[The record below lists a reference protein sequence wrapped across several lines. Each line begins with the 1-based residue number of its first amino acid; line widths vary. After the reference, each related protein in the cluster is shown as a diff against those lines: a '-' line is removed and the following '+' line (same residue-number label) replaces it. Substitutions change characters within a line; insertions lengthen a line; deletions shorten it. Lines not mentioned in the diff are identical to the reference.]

1 MKLPTRAEDFSE
13 WYNQLVLRAELA
25 DYAPVRGCMIVRPY
39 GWALWENITAALDSR
54 FKATGHVNA
63 AFPLLIPR
71 SFIEKEKSHVAGFS
85 PELAVVTHGGGEEL
99 EEPLVIRPT
108 SETIIGHAYAKWIQ
122 SYRDLPVLIN
132 QWNSV
137 VRWELRTK
145 LFLRTLEFFWQEGHT
160 AHATAEEAEAETR
173 QMLDVYT
180 DFAVREAAVPVIPGR
195 KSDSERFAGAEKT
208 YSIEAMM
215 GDGKALQAGTSHNLG
230 QNFAKAFEIRYLD
243 KTGVLQHCWTTSW
256 GLSTRFVGAII
267 MVHGDD
273 QGLILPP
280 RLAPYPARDRADLQD
295 RRRKGQRARKRAEA
309 AQGTHRRGHPRENG
323 RARRHE
329 PRLQIQRLGDARRAA
344 AARTGPEG
352 CRQRFGGAGA
362 ARPPRQRREV
372 LRAAAGH
379 RRGRRASCSPRFRSR
394 SSTRALAFRKANTAE
409 PADYAEFKTAVEKGF
424 AFSWWCGGS
433 DCEGKNQG
441 RDQGHHALHPASNS
455 PAARATAS
463 TAASPRRKRPS
474 SRRHTRPGT
483 HLPIGACLRVAGA
496 RASVLRAVR
505 RLGMPCQVPRFTLAN
520 TCTPRQRSCHFRP
533 CYPENHS

>member
-1 MKLPTRAEDFSE
+1 MSDLKLPLRSEDFSE

-39 GWALWENITAALDSR
+39 GWALWENITAQLDRR

-71 SFIEKEKSHVAGFS
+71 SFIDKEKSHVAGFS
-85 PELAVVTHGGGEEL
+85 PELAVVTIGGGEKL

-160 AHATAEEAEAETR
+160 AHATLEEAEFETR
-173 QMLDVYT
+173 QMLDIYA
-180 DFAVREAAVPVIPGR
+180 DFAMKEAAVPVIPGR
-195 KSDSERFAGAEKT
+195 KSDSEKFAGADIT

-243 KTGVLQHCWTTSW
+243 KGGVLQHCWTTSW
-256 GLSTRFVGAII
+256 GLSTRFIGAII

-280 RLAPYPARDRADLQD
+280 RIAPFQAVIVPIYKTDDEKASVMDAARKIRAELVAAEIRVKLDERDGMSPGFKFNDWEMRGVPLRVELGPKDVAKGNVVLARRDRPGKEGKSFVPQTGLSDAVKTML
-295 RRRKGQRARKRAEA
+295 AE
-309 AQGTHRRGHPRENG
+309 
-323 RARRHE
+323 
-329 PRLQIQRLGDARRAA
+329 IQQALFD
-344 AARTGPEG
+344 
-352 CRQRFGGAGA
+352 
-362 ARPPRQRREV
+362 
-372 LRAAAGH
+372 
-379 RRGRRASCSPRFRSR
+379 
-394 SSTRALAFRKANTAE
+394 RALAFRKTNTAE
-409 PADYAEFKTAVEKGF
+409 PKDYGEFKTAVERGF
-424 AFSWWCGGS
+424 ALTHWCGRE
-433 DCEGKNQG
+433 DCEGKIKEETKTTMRCIPLEQSG
-441 RDQGHHALHPASNS
+441 EPGKCIFCGQASKEK
-455 PAARATAS
+455 AIFAKA
-463 TAASPRRKRPS
+463 
-474 SRRHTRPGT
+474 
-483 HLPIGACLRVAGA
+483 
-496 RASVLRAVR
+496 
-505 RLGMPCQVPRFTLAN
+505 
-520 TCTPRQRSCHFRP
+520 
-533 CYPENHS
+533 Y

>member
-1 MKLPTRAEDFSE
+1 MGSARKWVNQGMSDLKLPTRAEDFSE

-39 GWALWENITAALDSR
+39 GWALWENITAQLDGR
-54 FKATGHVNA
+54 FKATGHLNA

-71 SFIEKEKSHVAGFS
+71 SFIDKEKSHVAGFS

-160 AHATAEEAEAETR
+160 AHATFEEADFETR
-173 QMLDVYT
+173 QMLDIYT

-195 KSDSERFAGAEKT
+195 KSDSERFAGADQT
-208 YSIEAMM
+208 FSIEAMM

-280 RLAPYPARDRADLQD
+280 RLAPFQLVIVPIYKTDDEKSSVLENAHRLRKELIDAGIRVKMDERDGMSPGFKFNDWEMRGVPLRLELGPKDVAKGSVVLARRDRPGKEGKAFV
-295 RRRKGQRARKRAEA
+295 
-309 AQGTHRRGHPRENG
+309 AQQG
-323 RARRHE
+323 
-329 PRLQIQRLGDARRAA
+329 IAA
-344 AARTGPEG
+344 AASDLL
-352 CRQRFGGAGA
+352 
-362 ARPPRQRREV
+362 REIQQS
-372 LRAAAGH
+372 LYD
-379 RRGRRASCSPRFRSR
+379 
-394 SSTRALAFRKANTAE
+394 RALEFRKAHTIE
-409 PADYAEFKTAVEKGF
+409 PADYGEFKKAVETGF
-424 AFSWWCGGS
+424 AFAWWCGSAECEAKIKEETKATMRCIPLEQPGGS
-433 DCEGKNQG
+433 GKCVHCG
-441 RDQGHHALHPASNS
+441 RPAHEKGIF
-455 PAARATAS
+455 ARA
-463 TAASPRRKRPS
+463 
-474 SRRHTRPGT
+474 
-483 HLPIGACLRVAGA
+483 
-496 RASVLRAVR
+496 
-505 RLGMPCQVPRFTLAN
+505 
-520 TCTPRQRSCHFRP
+520 
-533 CYPENHS
+533 Y

>member
-1 MKLPTRAEDFSE
+1 MADLKLPTRSEDFSE

-39 GWALWENITAALDSR
+39 GWALWENITAGLDRR

-85 PELAVVTHGGGEEL
+85 PELAVVTHGGGEKL

-145 LFLRTLEFFWQEGHT
+145 LFLRTLEFFWQEGT
-160 AHATAEEAEAETR
+160 PRTPRRKKPKPKRGRCWTSTPISPC
-173 QMLDVYT
+173 D
-180 DFAVREAAVPVIPGR
+180 EAAIPVIPGR
-195 KSDSERFAGAEKT
+195 KSASERFAGADQT

-256 GLSTRFVGAII
+256 GLSTRFIGAII

-280 RLAPYPARDRADLQD
+280 RLAPYQVVIVPIYKTDEEKRHGARDRA
-295 RRRKGQRARKRAEA
+295 GGCAR
-309 AQGTHRRGHPRENG
+309 
-323 RARRHE
+323 
-329 PRLQIQRLGDARRAA
+329 
-344 AARTGPEG
+344 
-352 CRQRFGGAGA
+352 
-362 ARPPRQRREV
+362 
-372 LRAAAGH
+372 
-379 RRGRRASCSPRFRSR
+379 
-394 SSTRALAFRKANTAE
+394 
-409 PADYAEFKTAVEKGF
+409 
-424 AFSWWCGGS
+424 SW
-433 DCEGKNQG
+433 
-441 RDQGHHALHPASNS
+441 
-455 PAARATAS
+455 
-463 TAASPRRKRPS
+463 
-474 SRRHTRPGT
+474 
-483 HLPIGACLRVAGA
+483 
-496 RASVLRAVR
+496 
-505 RLGMPCQVPRFTLAN
+505 
-520 TCTPRQRSCHFRP
+520 
-533 CYPENHS
+533 

>member
-1 MKLPTRAEDFSE
+1 MAEQKLPTRAEDFSE
-13 WYNQLVLRAELA
+13 WYNQLVLKAELA

-71 SFIEKEKSHVAGFS
+71 SFIDKEKSHVAGFS

-108 SETIIGHAYAKWIQ
+108 SETIIGHAYSKWIQ

-160 AHATAEEAEAETR
+160 AHATHDEAEAETR
-173 QMLDVYT
+173 QMLDIYT
-180 DFAVREAAVPVIPGR
+180 DFAMNEAAVPVIPGR
-195 KSDSERFAGAEKT
+195 KSASERFAGADQT

-230 QNFAKAFEIRYLD
+230 QNFAKAFEIQYLD

-280 RLAPYPARDRADLQD
+280 RLAPFQLVIVPIFKSDEEKATVMETAHKLRKELIATGIRVKMDEREGQSPGFKFNDWEMRGVPLRMELGPKDVAKGTVVLARRDRPGKEGKAFVPQQ
-295 RRRKGQRARKRAEA
+295 GIA
-309 AQGTHRRGHPRENG
+309 AIVAQTLTE
-323 RARRHE
+323 
-329 PRLQIQRLGDARRAA
+329 IQQALFD
-344 AARTGPEG
+344 
-352 CRQRFGGAGA
+352 
-362 ARPPRQRREV
+362 
-372 LRAAAGH
+372 
-379 RRGRRASCSPRFRSR
+379 
-394 SSTRALAFRKANTAE
+394 RALAFRKANTSE
-409 PADYAEFKTAVEKGF
+409 PTDFEEFKKAVEKGF
-424 AFSWWCGGS
+424 AFAWWCGDEACEASIKESTKATMRCIPLDQPGGS
-433 DCEGKNQG
+433 GYCIHCAK
-441 RDQGHHALHPASNS
+441 PAKEKGIF
-455 PAARATAS
+455 AKA
-463 TAASPRRKRPS
+463 
-474 SRRHTRPGT
+474 
-483 HLPIGACLRVAGA
+483 
-496 RASVLRAVR
+496 
-505 RLGMPCQVPRFTLAN
+505 
-520 TCTPRQRSCHFRP
+520 
-533 CYPENHS
+533 Y